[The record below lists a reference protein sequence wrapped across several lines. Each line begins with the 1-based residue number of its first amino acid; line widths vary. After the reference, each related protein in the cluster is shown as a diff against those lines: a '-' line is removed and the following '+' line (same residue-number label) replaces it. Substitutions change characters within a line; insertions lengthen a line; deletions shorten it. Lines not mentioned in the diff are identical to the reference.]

1 MLPPSPPAPTPSYS
15 SKPSDGR
22 VFLPFFPLVPRLSVR
37 SHSVRGVTN
46 QPANSL
52 LSFLPSLSSS
62 SSSFL
67 PFFLSPQPSHSIPFH
82 SIPFDPIEF
91 SCSNL
96 SNGTQNN
103 GSTITTGESSE
114 REFGAETRHTFL
126 SPSDERGTREQWRA
140 DCATFCGIV
149 SRRCVT
155 RTISSVRKRRKEEKR
170 GRIKEAG
177 GEIRR
182 GGRKWKKEVK
192 WGRKKNRGGAAAK
205 ARKIGAE
212 ERAAW
217 RE

>member
-22 VFLPFFPLVPRLSVR
+22 VVFLPFFPLVPRLSVR

-52 LSFLPSLSSS
+52 LSFLPSLLLLLS
-62 SSSFL
+62 
-67 PFFLSPQPSHSIPFH
+67 FFLSLFLPNQITRFRSIRFDLIRSHSIEF
-82 SIPFDPIEF
+82 PIYRTV
-91 SCSNL
+91 L
-96 SNGTQNN
+96 K
-103 GSTITTGESSE
+103 ITGHPRLQRGNPRNEG
-114 REFGAETRHTFL
+114 FGAKARHTFP
-126 SPSDERGTREQWRA
+126 SPSDERGTREQWRT

-155 RTISSVRKRRKEEKR
+155 RTISSVRKRRERKDKGGRARDKEGRRKKVEERGKMGKEE
-170 GRIKEAG
+170 ES
-177 GEIRR
+177 RR
-182 GGRKWKKEVK
+182 R
-192 WGRKKNRGGAAAK
+192 RAAK